1 MNGLAIQSMER
12 LRRVAKLHQRNKA
25 EWYFAELTDYSLA
38 LRDAE
43 IEHRVDRIW
52 AVHDSPALQ
61 AEFDK
66 RISPKACPERK
77 PALSLSKGRRGFNI
91 GFSFD
96 ISDVDENADDEQWAA
111 AWQLA
116 IESLDTD
123 PPELPDFDLDGIK
136 SCLEQT
142 SQPQPALF

>member
-1 MNGLAIQSMER
+1 MNALAIQSLETIRRAAKPRER
-12 LRRVAKLHQRNKA
+12 NNAGWFFV
-25 EWYFAELTDYSLA
+25 ELFSQNVV

-43 IEHRVDRIW
+43 IYRRANHIW
-52 AVHDSPALQ
+52 AIHDGPALQ

-66 RISPKACPERK
+66 RLSPK
-77 PALSLSKGRRGFNI
+77 GFNI

-96 ISDVDENADDEQWAA
+96 ISDVDEDDDAEQWAA

-123 PPELPDFDLDGIK
+123 PPELPEFDLEGIK
-136 SCLEQT
+136 AWLEQT
-142 SQPQPALF
+142 SQPQLALF

>member
-1 MNGLAIQSMER
+1 MNGLAIQSLER

-43 IEHRVDRIW
+43 IEHRADRIW
-52 AVHDSPALQ
+52 AVHDGPALLV
-61 AEFDK
+61 EFGK
-66 RISPKACPERK
+66 RISPE
-77 PALSLSKGRRGFNI
+77 GFNI

-96 ISDVDENADDEQWAA
+96 ISDVDEDDDAEQWAA

-123 PPELPDFDLDGIK
+123 PPELPEFDLDEIK
-136 SCLEQT
+136 AWLEQT
-142 SQPQPALF
+142 SQPQLALF

>member
-1 MNGLAIQSMER
+1 MNGLAIQSLER

-43 IEHRVDRIW
+43 IEHRADRIW
-52 AVHDSPALQ
+52 AVHDGPALLV
-61 AEFDK
+61 EFGK
-66 RISPKACPERK
+66 RISPK
-77 PALSLSKGRRGFNI
+77 GFNV

-96 ISDVDENADDEQWAA
+96 ISDVDDDVEQWAA

-123 PPELPDFDLDGIK
+123 PPELPEFDLDEIK
-136 SCLEQT
+136 AWLEQT
-142 SQPQPALF
+142 SQPQLALF